1 MKSSTLSRL
10 ALLLAVALL
19 AWPGASS
26 AVGRRQP
33 SGNGMTSQQSP
44 TPSGDQKAGSILI
57 YNFYKTDITRADTE
71 TEIGVT
77 NTHQSRSVGVHFFFV
92 SQSNCSV
99 KEAYF
104 NLTSNQTK
112 TFRASD
118 FDPKGSGYVIA
129 VAVDSATGA
138 PISHNFLTGS
148 EYIKTAT
155 GHGGRLSAAPIN
167 ALFEGTLR
175 GVAAGAETAT
185 INFDGSA
192 SGYSRI
198 PQALTIDNLTSR
210 ADGNDTIVVANRI
223 GGNLA
228 AKAASF
234 GALSG
239 AIYNRAGVKFPF
251 SRNVNSCQ
259 MQASLSELV
268 PNTNVAIPAGQTA
281 GMNISNAGGD
291 LGLLGVA
298 LNTNNRSASFADA
311 RNFNAAA
318 LSAKNSLVIPTKIPA
333 SSPAAEANLEMAMTA
348 NPPLSVLRDTTI
360 TYTLTSTNRGFDSAF
375 NVVIRDTVPANTLFV
390 SATPSAGG
398 SCNTPPADSPGT
410 VVCTFPGTTGLLVT
424 RTVTLVV
431 YVWETVPS
439 GTEIVNTAETYSS
452 TTDPNPSNNSR
463 TVRTTVTS
471 TPDELLIAT
480 NSLPLGRVGVPYS
493 AALRTVNGIEPLTW
507 FIVGG
512 WLPDGLY
519 LNANGTLAGAP
530 AQTGVFPFRVRVID
544 GDFRIVEKDLTLR
557 VLTALRSAKSDFD
570 GDGKTDLTFWRGHTS
585 DWRIIRSVNGSLQT
599 AFWGTS
605 NEPYDD
611 IPTPGDYDG
620 DGKTDVAIWRL
631 LDSHWYIINSSD
643 NSIRIEE
650 LGQGGDT
657 PVPGDYDGDGKT
669 DLAVWR
675 GATSVWIIRQSSDG
689 VVKEVSW
696 GASYAPYKDVPVQ
709 ADYDGDGKTDVAVW
723 RGSTGAWYIIRSSDG
738 AVLQTV
744 WGASYA
750 PYFDVPVP
758 GDYDG
763 DGRADV
769 AVWRGATSDW
779 WIIRSSDDT
788 ILNVQWGSNLVEYL
802 DIPTPGDYDG
812 DGKTDIA
819 VWRSETGVWYV
830 IRSSD
835 GGYTIR
841 EHGQPGDTPI
851 PRF

>member
-1 MKSSTLSRL
+1 MKPSTLSRL
-10 ALLLAVALL
+10 VLLLAVALL
-19 AWPGASS
+19 AWPAPSS
-26 AVGRRQP
+26 AVGQRQQ
-33 SGNGMTSQQSP
+33 SNNGMTSQPSP
-44 TPSGDQKAGSILI
+44 TPSGDQKTGSILI

-77 NTHQSRSVGVHFFFV
+77 NTHQNRSAGVHFFFV

-104 NLTSNQTK
+104 NLASNQTT

-118 FDPKGSGYVIA
+118 FDPSGSGYVIA
-129 VAVDSATGA
+129 VAVDGKTGA

-148 EYIKTAT
+148 EFIKTAT
-155 GHGGRLSAAPIN
+155 GHGGRLSAAPII
-167 ALFEGTLR
+167 ALFEGTAP

-228 AKAASF
+228 ARAASF
-234 GALSG
+234 GTLSG
-239 AIYNRAGVKFPF
+239 TVYNRAGAKFPF
-251 SRNVNSCQ
+251 SMKVNSCQ
-259 MQASLSELV
+259 MQAPLSGLV
-268 PNTNVAIPAGQTA
+268 PNTDAAIPAGQTA
-281 GMNISNAGGD
+281 GMNLSDAGAD

-298 LNTNNRSASFADA
+298 LNANNRSASFADA
-311 RNFNAAA
+311 RNFNSAT
-318 LSAKNSLVIPTKIPA
+318 LSAKNSLVIPTKVPA

-375 NVVIRDTVPANTLFV
+375 NVVIRDTVPVNTTFV
-390 SATPSAGG
+390 SATPGAGG
-398 SCNTPPADSPGT
+398 SCNTPPADGPGT
-410 VVCTFPGTTGLLVT
+410 VVCTFPGTTGLLAQ

-431 YVWETVPS
+431 YVLESVPS

-463 TVRTTVTS
+463 TTRTTVTS
-471 TPDELLIAT
+471 TPDELVIAT
-480 NSLPLGRVGVPYS
+480 NSLPLGRIGVPYS
-493 AALRTVNGIEPLTW
+493 ATLATVNGIDPLIW

-512 WLPDGLY
+512 SLPDGVSI
-519 LNANGTLAGAP
+519 NTNGTLAGAP
-530 AQTGVFPFRVRVID
+530 AQTGVFSFRVRVID
-544 GDFRIVEKDLTLR
+544 GDFRIVEKDLSLR
-557 VLTALRSAKSDFD
+557 VLTAGRSVKSDFD
-570 GDGKTDLTFWRGHTS
+570 GDGKTDLAFWRGHTS
-585 DWRIIRSVNGSLQT
+585 DWRIIRSANGSLQT

-605 NEPYDD
+605 DEPYED
-611 IPTPGDYDG
+611 IPTAGDYDG
-620 DGKTDVAIWRL
+620 DSRADIAVWRPF
-631 LDSHWYIINSSD
+631 DGTWYIINSSD

-650 LGQGGDT
+650 LGQYGDT
-657 PVPGDYDGDGKT
+657 PVPGDYDGDGRT

-675 GATSVWIIRQSSDG
+675 GATSVWFILQSSDG
-689 VVKEVSW
+689 ELKEVNW
-696 GASYAPYKDVPVQ
+696 GASYAPYKDVPVP

-723 RGSTGAWYIIRSSDG
+723 RGNTGAWYIIRSSDG
-738 AVLQTV
+738 AVQQTV

-769 AVWRGATSDW
+769 AVWRGGASDW

-802 DIPTPGDYDG
+802 DIPAPGDYDG

-841 EHGQPGDTPI
+841 QHGQPGDTPI